1 MGNEELVQRIQA
13 GERERIPALWAQVE
27 RLVHGMAYRRLRG
40 TNGAGG
46 VTVEDL
52 EQAGFLGLLRALD
65 TFNPAAG
72 CKFTTW
78 LVYHVR
84 AAFGAAQGR
93 KADPVDRAASLDAPL
108 DDDADPL
115 VLGDTIPDP
124 GAAQAVERVGA
135 WDNLHRAVAG
145 LPDGQRAVI
154 RRRYWM
160 NQTTAEIVA
169 ATGIPAKDVRKL
181 EGAAMRAL
189 RHPSVSRALR

>member
-27 RLVHGMAYRRLRG
+27 RLVRDMAYKRLRG

-72 CKFTTW
+72 CRFTTW
-78 LVYHVR
+78 LAYHVR

-124 GAAQAVERVGA
+124 GAEQAMECVGV
-135 WDNLHRAVAG
+135 WDNLRGAVAG

-160 NQTTAEIVA
+160 GQTTAEIAA

-181 EGAAMRAL
+181 EGAALRAL